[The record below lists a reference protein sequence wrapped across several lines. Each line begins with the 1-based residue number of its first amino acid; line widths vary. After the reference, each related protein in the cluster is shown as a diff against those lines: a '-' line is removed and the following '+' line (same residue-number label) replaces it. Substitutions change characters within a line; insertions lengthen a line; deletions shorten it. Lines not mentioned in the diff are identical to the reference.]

1 MRPHLRRTASAMRVH
16 ALQCPVQRDCRVEIA
31 RSLWLPRQGLTAAR
45 WLSAPKINH
54 RGPRRGTNELFGT
67 DVAQIAIKEDGGRKA
82 DTLNVIASE
91 TFEMNT
97 VALLTPTYGRDL
109 EICTL
114 LCESVDRHVTSFS
127 KHYLLVPDC
136 DLPLF
141 AALAS
146 ERRVIIPASTFLPD
160 WLRPLPRMI
169 QRKRRQFWWSLR
181 AKPVSGW
188 HVQQLLKIA
197 ATIALPHQRYC
208 ILDSDIVFFRDFDLA
223 QYEYPNSIPLLT
235 MEKAVTADQ
244 PRHSRWLETSHQ
256 LLGLPTPPFPASDF
270 IGHIIFWDKQT
281 TKALTERIEKVT
293 GLEWVE
299 ALCKTREFSEYM
311 LYGYFVENDAAS
323 SLRHDVVPKT
333 PCLSYWDDPKLS
345 KGELKDLLRRANKDD
360 VAFSIASFSGTPVD
374 TIRAAIAESDA
385 ILAPSERPAAEFAA
399 LC

>member
-1 MRPHLRRTASAMRVH
+1 MVTAR
-16 ALQCPVQRDCRVEIA
+16 
-31 RSLWLPRQGLTAAR
+31 GLTAAR
-45 WLSAPKINH
+45 WLNAHKINH
-54 RGPRRGTNELFGT
+54 RGPWRGTDELFGT
-67 DVAQIAIKEDGGRKA
+67 DVAQIAIKENGGRKA
-82 DTLNVIASE
+82 NTLNVIARE
-91 TFEMNT
+91 IFEMNT
-97 VALLTPTYGRDL
+97 VALLTPTYGRDV

-197 ATIALPHQRYC
+197 ATISLPHQRYC

-223 QYEYPNSIPLLT
+223 NFEYPNAIPLLT
-235 MEKAVTADQ
+235 MKDAVTADQ
-244 PRHSRWLETSHQ
+244 PRHSRWLSTSHQ

-270 IGHIIFWDKQT
+270 IGHIIFWDRQT
-281 TKALTERIEKVT
+281 TRALTERIEAVT
-293 GLEWVE
+293 GLDWNE

-311 LYGYFVENDAAS
+311 LYGYFVENDSAS
-323 SLRHDVVPKT
+323 SLRHTAVPGT
-333 PCLSYWDDPKLS
+333 PCVSYWENLRLS
-345 KGELKDLLRRANKDD
+345 QSELNDLLRSAHEDD
-360 VAFSIASFSGTPVD
+360 VAFSIASFSGTPVE
-374 TIRAAIAESDA
+374 TIRAAIAESNA
-385 ILAPSERPAAEFAA
+385 ILASSRNEPIGHAA